1 MEKKLSFEK
10 KLPEG
15 KTFSFGKLAGIIFC
29 VLAGIC
35 TVILLF
41 VSSYFSGQMKTVDKF
56 FTSLTRED
64 INGFRSCVPEDI
76 ADRITEHYLE
86 RADGWLK
93 EMLDGE
99 AVKAE
104 VKFQRREKHGDGYII
119 YFDLTLY
126 NDHDH
131 ITEQDQALMLI
142 REGMKWVV
150 SPEW

>member
-1 MEKKLSFEK
+1 MDKKLSA
-10 KLPEG
+10 
-15 KTFSFGKLAGIIFC
+15 GKLAGIIFC
-29 VLAGIC
+29 ILAGIC
-35 TVILLF
+35 TVVLMF
-41 VSSYFSGQMKTVDKF
+41 VSGYFSGQMKTVDKF

-64 INGFRSCVPEDI
+64 INGFKSCVPKET

-99 AVKAE
+99 EVKAD
-104 VKFQRREKHGDGYII
+104 VKFQKREKYGDGYII

-126 NDHDH
+126 NDNGN
-131 ITEQDQALMLI
+131 ITERDQALMLL

-150 SPEW
+150 SPE